1 MFYYVVMAEM
11 NRRLVSSASHPSDSV
26 DPMPGS
32 KIDQLG
38 CAPCC
43 HGGCAKAR
51 GDIWVRYLDLWGLSK
66 LYRTK
71 ASTLDAWPC

>member
-38 CAPCC
+38 RHAAMVDVPRLVVIF
-43 HGGCAKAR
+43 GF
-51 GDIWVRYLDLWGLSK
+51 D
-66 LYRTK
+66 T
-71 ASTLDAWPC
+71 